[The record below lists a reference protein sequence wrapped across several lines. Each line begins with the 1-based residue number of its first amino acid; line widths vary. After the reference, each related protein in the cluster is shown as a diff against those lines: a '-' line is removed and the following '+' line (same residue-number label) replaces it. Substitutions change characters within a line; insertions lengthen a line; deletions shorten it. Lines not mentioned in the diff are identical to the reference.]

1 MQPFLSKKV
10 EDKSIVWFQQ
20 PNAYVVFDP
29 IVESIFSKISEGFPL
44 ESIEAFCKETIDAP
58 DHAIRD
64 FVSDTARMYHENT
77 NPQGKETPEAPVLQ
91 TPTHFSSKKYYNINN
106 ALFYIE
112 YETEFLESE
121 IHPAI
126 AHLELEVDPIDSEV
140 FHYQLFEQE
149 ETLVF
154 LKNKELIGR
163 WSVSEVHVLKGKVS
177 MHVLIDIYKRPEADW
192 MGVFHASAVSNGK
205 DSLLFLGD
213 SGNGKSTSLA
223 LLHAH
228 GYPCI
233 ADDFVPVDSNQHIR
247 SHPAA
252 ISIKKNSVPVLLPHY
267 PELKSSA
274 EFHFKSLNKIVRY
287 LPPKKIA
294 YDLELPCKALI
305 FIKYDANIE
314 LEVSPISQVAAFEQ
328 LVPDAWISP
337 LANNAQTFLDW
348 FSKLPCYQLTYA
360 DTPKMI
366 ATVTQIF
373 NDEL

>member
-1 MQPFLSKKV
+1 MQPFLSKKI
-10 EDKSIVWFQQ
+10 EDKSIVLFQQ

-44 ESIEAFCKETIDAP
+44 ESIETFCKKIIEAP
-58 DHAIRD
+58 DHLIRD

-77 NPQGKETPEAPVLQ
+77 NPLREKTPEEPVLHIPRSFR
-91 TPTHFSSKKYYNINN
+91 TKKYYSIHK
-106 ALFYIE
+106 AHFYIE

-126 AHLELEVDPIDSEV
+126 AHLELEVAPTESKV

-163 WSVSEVHVLKGKVS
+163 WPISEAHVLKGKVS
-177 MHVLIDIYKRPEADW
+177 MHVLIDIYQRPEAGW

-233 ADDFVPVDSNQHIR
+233 ADDFVPIDNNQQVR

-252 ISIKKNSVPVLLPHY
+252 ISIKKNSVPILLPHY

-287 LPPKKIA
+287 LPPKKID

-314 LEVSPISQVAAFEQ
+314 LDVSPISSIKAFEQ
-328 LVPDAWISP
+328 LVPDAWISH
-337 LANNAQTFLDW
+337 LAHNAQTFLDW